1 VLQHVIDSSGRSADA
16 GVNAGT
22 ARRSACATVFPLKRV
37 YLGLGSNMGDREA
50 QIASALEA
58 LNTPD
63 LRLLR
68 KSSLYET
75 EPIGFKDQ
83 AWFLNMVAEFETDL
97 FPKQLLH
104 RMQKVEV
111 SMGRVR
117 SIRNGPRTID
127 IDVLL
132 YGNSVIK
139 TEELEIP
146 HPRYRER
153 RFTLVPMAELS
164 PNLRDP
170 VTKQTMAEMLAG
182 LSGQAIRKRQ

>member
-1 VLQHVIDSSGRSADA
+1 VTANDA
-16 GVNAGT
+16 NQG
-22 ARRSACATVFPLKRV
+22 TVFPLKRV

-83 AWFLNMVAEFETDL
+83 AWFLNMGGEFETDL

-104 RMQKVEV
+104 RMQKVEL

>member
-1 VLQHVIDSSGRSADA
+1 VTANDA
-16 GVNAGT
+16 NQG
-22 ARRSACATVFPLKRV
+22 TVFPLKRV

-50 QIASALEA
+50 AIESALNA

-83 AWFLNMVAEFETDL
+83 AWFLNMAAEFETDL
-97 FPKQLLH
+97 FPRQLLH
-104 RMQKVEV
+104 RMQKVELG
-111 SMGRVR
+111 MGRVR
-117 SIRNGPRTID
+117 SVRNGPRTID

-153 RFTLVPMAELS
+153 RFTLAPMAELS

-170 VTKQTMAEMLAG
+170 VTKQTMSEMLAG